1 MFLIWNTNCVLEEK
15 IVIDGSYLKLVALD
29 INALETRIVEDK
41 NMKDINDVCEYFSHN
56 YNGSDKTN
64 AVWLILPCNYTVN

>member
-1 MFLIWNTNCVLEEK
+1 MFLTWNTNYVLEDE
-15 IVIDGSYLKLVALD
+15 IVIYGSYLKLVALD
-29 INALETRIVEDK
+29 IDALETRIVEEK

-64 AVWLILPCNYTVN
+64 AVWLILPCNYEIK

>member
-29 INALETRIVEDK
+29 INALETRIVEEK
-41 NMKDINDVCEYFSHN
+41 NMKDIKDVCEYFSHN

-64 AVWLILPCNYTVN
+64 AIWLILPCNYTVR